1 MHARSWAELPKR
13 TSPASYAETAEA
25 ISAES
30 SLSAEGTACGTSGR
44 PRPTPFEHLNDDQV
58 SSLPGARKAHPET
71 EGSDALESNQLP
83 VNDSVVDMHVETRC
97 PLKIRG
103 ETFLEAPRAQPESRL
118 GQSGPQS
125 RRSTAAIVLAA
136 LEIVSEL
143 ERASASGPN
152 MNDETYPFAISPTT
166 SEFEREMMAAF
177 ELPRSPSS
185 DTDGHSSHATS
196 PFPNACES

>member
-30 SLSAEGTACGTSGR
+30 NLSAEGTACRTSGR
-44 PRPTPFEHLNDDQV
+44 PRPTPFELNDDRV
-58 SSLPGARKAHPET
+58 SSLPGARKAHSET

-83 VNDSVVDMHVETRC
+83 GNDIIVDMHVETLC

-125 RRSTAAIVLAA
+125 RGSTAAIVLAA
-136 LEIVSEL
+136 LEIVSDL
-143 ERASASGPN
+143 ERASASGPD
-152 MNDETYPFAISPTT
+152 MDDETYPFAISPTT

-177 ELPRSPSS
+177 GLPRSPIS
-185 DTDGHSSHATS
+185 DTDGHSSHAAS